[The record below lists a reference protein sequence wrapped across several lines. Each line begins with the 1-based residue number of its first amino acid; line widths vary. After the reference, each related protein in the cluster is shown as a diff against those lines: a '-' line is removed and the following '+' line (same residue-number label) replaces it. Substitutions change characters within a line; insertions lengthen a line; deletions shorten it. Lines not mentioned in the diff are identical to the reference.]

1 MKFKRIPPSYRPIE
15 TSDGS
20 MTLFSEAFQEAC
32 HSSTGARAETLLHYV
47 EGCRVVERSGFHS
60 PFEVLEVGLGLG
72 TGLLT
77 TLEVFPPE
85 QRLRYLSLELD
96 RELLN
101 WFQDEH
107 PELGLSWSGDVLH
120 GQCGLAEITI
130 LCGDAR
136 KTLLAYLKTTP
147 RTFHAIYQD
156 AFSPRRNPS
165 LWTVEWFQLLREA
178 SHPSVILSTYSA
190 SLSVRKSL
198 VSAGWGVLKGERF
211 GAKRASTR
219 AVLGLPTDPE
229 IHLQLQRAPV
239 SPRFDLQLDA
249 PSFTIK

>member
-1 MKFKRIPPSYRPIE
+1 MKFNRIPPKHYPIE

-32 HSSTGARAETLLHYV
+32 HSSNGARAETLHHYI
-47 EGCRVVERSGFHS
+47 EGCRVVERSELYS

-77 TLEVFPPE
+77 TLEMFPPL
-85 QRLRYLSLELD
+85 QHLRYLSLELD
-96 RELLN
+96 RDLMN
-101 WFQDEH
+101 WFQEEH
-107 PELGLSWSGDVLH
+107 QELGLSWDGDVLQGH
-120 GQCGLAEITI
+120 CGNAQIAI

-136 KTLLAYLKTTP
+136 STLPTYLQTIP
-147 RTFHAIYQD
+147 YSFHAIYQD

-165 LWTVEWFQLLREA
+165 LWTVEWFRLLREA

-190 SLSVRKSL
+190 STSVRKGL
-198 VSAGWGVLKGERF
+198 EAAGWGVLKGGPF
-211 GAKRASTR
+211 GDKRASTR
-219 AVLGLPTDPE
+219 AVLDRPTDPE
-229 IHLQLQRAPV
+229 IQLQLQRAPV

-249 PSFTIK
+249 P